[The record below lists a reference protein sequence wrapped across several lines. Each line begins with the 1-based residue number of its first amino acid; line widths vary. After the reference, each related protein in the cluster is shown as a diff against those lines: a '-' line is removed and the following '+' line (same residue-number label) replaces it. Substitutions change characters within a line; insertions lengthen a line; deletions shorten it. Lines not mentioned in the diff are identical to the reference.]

1 MDGTEVVQST
11 STKSS
16 SSPCNTTS
24 PLSSPSCATNNN
36 GTSLEDGEDD
46 GDISVGCPSPAPSGP
61 QQVDTSSSSSSS
73 CFSSTHTTIA
83 EQDTHS
89 EETVHEDDYFK
100 PLKKLKMMQIN
111 KVSVTLST
119 KHLPTNMTV
128 ASTPASRNINS
139 NQGTG
144 VKSFSILDIL
154 NHRPRSEA
162 KERVVSESNSARIVR
177 PWDLNTSNG
186 VSSPPPLHHRP
197 KSADLCYAS
206 ETLSSTCS
214 SGRSSTAGSIASD
227 CCTSPDIINCTITNS
242 ATTSAAQVR
251 HHAAVVAQHH
261 RHFSAAHRAVASGKV
276 SSASGSGKTPNTSP
290 LDALFQMT
298 SKTFEELNGEAVS
311 GKSAWNF
318 RFINKQNN
326 MISHQSFG
334 TSWLKC
340 IKPYTGFSA
349 QKCCS
354 NWLFRIRVMRAKY
367 KSVTIA
373 LEHVRMCVLFRYV
386 VYKAVT
392 FSYISIIIIII
403 IIIRHELDLN
413 RPVSASSNSLQVVF
427 VHLVFNSALPLAS
440 CYCSFFLHVVANLIC
455 VFLVSGQL
463 VLLSSFPK
471 FLHSF
476 CGQKVC
482 ILQFF

>member
-1 MDGTEVVQST
+1 MCSNLIMDGSEVVQSN

-46 GDISVGCPSPAPSGP
+46 GDISVGCPSPVPSGP
-61 QQVDTSSSSSSS
+61 QQVDTTSSSSSS
-73 CFSSTHTTIA
+73 CFSSTRTTVA
-83 EQDTHS
+83 EQDTQS
-89 EETVHEDDYFK
+89 EETVDEDDYFK

-119 KHLPTNMTV
+119 SHKQLPTNVTV
-128 ASTPASRNINS
+128 ASVPAPRNINS
-139 NQGTG
+139 HQGTG

-154 NHRPRSEA
+154 NHRPRNET
-162 KERVVSESNSARIVR
+162 KERVVIESNSARIVR

-186 VSSPPPLHHRP
+186 LSSPPPQHHRP

-242 ATTSAAQVR
+242 PTTSAAQVR

-261 RHFSAAHRAVASGKV
+261 RHFSAAQRATSSGKG

-298 SKTFEELNGEAVS
+298 SKTFEELNGETVS
-311 GKSAWNF
+311 GKSA
-318 RFINKQNN
+318 
-326 MISHQSFG
+326 S
-334 TSWLKC
+334 TC
-340 IKPYTGFSA
+340 
-349 QKCCS
+349 
-354 NWLFRIRVMRAKY
+354 
-367 KSVTIA
+367 
-373 LEHVRMCVLFRYV
+373 
-386 VYKAVT
+386 
-392 FSYISIIIIII
+392 
-403 IIIRHELDLN
+403 
-413 RPVSASSNSLQVVF
+413 AS
-427 VHLVFNSALPLAS
+427 
-440 CYCSFFLHVVANLIC
+440 
-455 VFLVSGQL
+455 
-463 VLLSSFPK
+463 
-471 FLHSF
+471 
-476 CGQKVC
+476 
-482 ILQFF
+482 